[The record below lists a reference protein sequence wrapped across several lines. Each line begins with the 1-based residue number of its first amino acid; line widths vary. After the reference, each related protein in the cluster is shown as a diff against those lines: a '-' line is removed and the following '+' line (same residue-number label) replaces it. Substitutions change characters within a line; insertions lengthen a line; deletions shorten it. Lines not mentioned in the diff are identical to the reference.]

1 MRGLVGRGF
10 QEALL
15 ITSTALF
22 GPPDSTSSSAA
33 DSFRASLQPYRAAAL
48 TPASVRTGL
57 GTGTVWGQPWADG
70 GDAEAQNQEGRAG
83 ESSRS
88 YIPSPCALS
97 RI

>member
-48 TPASVRTGL
+48 TPASVRMGL

-83 ESSRS
+83 QSSRS
-88 YIPSPCALS
+88 YIPIQCAIS